1 MLEEYGSIRGN
12 IMAYWQS
19 KIWSTLENLLM
30 IVGRMHTTNQIA
42 VLERI
47 QVMNDL
53 LISFMIKEAIPHL
66 GGGACQF

>member
-1 MLEEYGSIRGN
+1 
-12 IMAYWQS
+12 
-19 KIWSTLENLLM
+19 M

-66 GGGACQF
+66 GGGHVNFNKQ